1 MPIFFFNELSL
12 LTGVVR
18 RSAQWTEEDVLSR
31 EFSFQNN
38 LLSATLPPLKLGEFL
53 MSKVC
58 QVTKRKPRKGRTYA
72 IRGIAK
78 KKKGIGL
85 NITGKTKR
93 RFEPNLMK
101 KRLWFAEE
109 NRFISLRLTP
119 AAMRTIDKQG
129 LATVVRKLRAEGQ
142 KV

>member
-1 MPIFFFNELSL
+1 
-12 LTGVVR
+12 
-18 RSAQWTEEDVLSR
+18 
-31 EFSFQNN
+31 
-38 LLSATLPPLKLGEFL
+38 
-53 MSKVC
+53 MSKQC
-58 QVTKRKPRKGRTYA
+58 QVTKRKPSVGRKYA

-101 KRLWFAEE
+101 KRIWFAEE
-109 NRFISLRLTP
+109 NRFISLKLS
-119 AAMRTIDKQG
+119 AAALRTIDKKG
-129 LATVVRKLRAEGQ
+129 ISAVVREMRANGD